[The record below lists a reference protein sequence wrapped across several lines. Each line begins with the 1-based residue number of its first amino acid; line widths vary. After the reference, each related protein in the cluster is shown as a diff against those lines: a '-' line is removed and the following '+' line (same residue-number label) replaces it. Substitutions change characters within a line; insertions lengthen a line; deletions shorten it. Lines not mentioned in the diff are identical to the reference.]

1 MSARR
6 LLSSALVLLL
16 AGCAIAIP
24 PPREAIPDD
33 ARRAI
38 ALLQARWSAFTD
50 FRSLADVVIQR
61 GDERHALAGVVLARA
76 PGSFRFEGLS
86 PFGQPFL
93 FLVVHDGSLTAYNA
107 AANQAT
113 VGPATAETA
122 ARLLSLPVEPEN
134 LVAAVAGLA
143 VPPRDLRAAE
153 IMPPDERGP
162 SLTMF
167 GAVHR
172 QRVWMDFA
180 TGVVSQAEIT
190 GGRAAAR
197 LTYQRGD
204 DGRVTGFDAT
214 AGEGYATGT
223 VRYRNPE
230 LNAGLPPERFMLT
243 VPATAEVEHLR

>member
-1 MSARR
+1 VSARR
-6 LLSSALVLLL
+6 LLSSALLLLL

-24 PPREAIPDD
+24 PPRETIPDD

-38 ALLQARWSAFTD
+38 ALLQARWSRFVD
-50 FRSLADVVIQR
+50 FRALADVVVER
-61 GDERHALAGVVLARA
+61 GGERHALTGVVLARA

-93 FLVVHDGSLTAYNA
+93 FLIVHEGTLIGYNA
-107 AANQAT
+107 ARDQAT

-153 IMPPDERGP
+153 ITPPDEQGP

-167 GAVHR
+167 GSVHQ
-172 QRVWMDFA
+172 QRVWMDLV
-180 TGVVSQAEIT
+180 TGVVSQIEII

-197 LTYQRGD
+197 LTYQRAD
-204 DGRVTGFDAT
+204 DGSVTGLDAT
-214 AGEGYATGT
+214 AGEGDVRGT
-223 VRYRNPE
+223 VRYRNGAW
-230 LNAGLPPERFMLT
+230 NTGVPPERFPLT
-243 VPATAEVEHLR
+243 VPASARIERLR